1 MSRMTIIEPQDRARL
16 SAYLSQVPAPVADR
30 EESLGALINAYQAEV
45 VRLRNMGCTQH
56 EIARVFVEA
65 GVRRSE
71 RTIVRALSRH
81 FRSHSRKRKITGGG
95 TRTARQRR
103 HADHATERP
112 AAASA
117 AVNTQRSKS
126 IGQSINLDDY

>member
-1 MSRMTIIEPQDRARL
+1 MTIIDPQDRARL

-30 EESLGALINAYQAEV
+30 EESLEALINTYEAEV

-56 EIARVFVEA
+56 EIARAFVEA

-81 FRSHSRKRKITGGG
+81 FRSHSRKRKITRGG
-95 TRTARQRR
+95 TRNPRQDQ
-103 HADHATERP
+103 HADHATEKP
-112 AAASA
+112 TAASA
-117 AVNTQRSKS
+117 AVVNTQRPKS
-126 IGQSINLDDY
+126 MGQSINLDDY